1 MGNHILVIEDNQA
14 NADMILH
21 ILRTAGYELRH
32 FGTGLEG
39 AKDARKDHPRLIL
52 MDFNLPD
59 VDGRTLALVLKQQ
72 LGDRNAPPIIACTA
86 RAGEQEIKMAAKFGC
101 SAMIRKPFSTDELV
115 DVVKRFIGEPSAPQP
130 SSEDS

>member
-1 MGNHILVIEDNQA
+1 MGKHILVIEDNQA

-21 ILRTAGYELRH
+21 ILRTAGFEVRH
-32 FGTGLEG
+32 FANGLEG

-72 LGDRNAPPIIACTA
+72 LGDLTAPPIIACTA
-86 RAGEQEIKMAAKFGC
+86 RAGEHEVKMAAKFGC
-101 SAMIRKPFSTDELV
+101 SAMIRKPFSTEELV
-115 DVVKRFIGEPSAPQP
+115 DLVKRYIGEPIRP
-130 SSEDS
+130 E